1 MVQIFNVDYNQYVDL
16 VGTAHFTRRSINDAY
31 ESIKSLKP
39 RDVAVELDWRRFRQL
54 NTACLGCP
62 KISSCRGLCE
72 FTVAAEALGNVD
84 ANIWLIDMTEQEIQH
99 RIRSRITLSERERMG
114 FQLSHKLDEDP
125 IWLWEKG
132 FKDRVINNSK
142 KQIEAS
148 RRLFPSVWRVLIDER
163 NVLMTAKLAWI
174 ASKNLNE
181 GKNSK
186 ILTFVG
192 AAHVEA
198 IKDLLM
204 NPLLIK
210 DQLRRFNLSF
220 TEPTLIRR
228 VAIQWN

>member
-1 MVQIFNVDYNQYVDL
+1 MVEIFNTNYDEHVDI

-31 ESIKSLKP
+31 ESIKSLNPK
-39 RDVAVELDWRRFRQL
+39 DVAIELDWRRFQHL
-54 NTACLGCP
+54 NTACLNCP
-62 KISSCRGLCE
+62 KRESCKGLCE
-72 FTVAAEALGNVD
+72 FTGAAEALGNVD
-84 ANIWLIDMTEQEIQH
+84 ANIWLIDMTGQEIRH
-99 RIRSRITLSERERMG
+99 RIRSRMTRFERSRMG
-114 FQLSHKLDEDP
+114 FQMYRHIDADP

-132 FKDRVINNSK
+132 FKERVINNSK
-142 KQIEAS
+142 KQMEAS
-148 RRLFPSVWRVLIDER
+148 RKFLPSIWRVLIDER
-163 NVLMTAKLAWI
+163 NALMAARLAWI

-192 AAHVEA
+192 AAHVEG
-198 IKDLLM
+198 IRDLLI

-210 DQLRRFNLSF
+210 ENLSKFNLPF